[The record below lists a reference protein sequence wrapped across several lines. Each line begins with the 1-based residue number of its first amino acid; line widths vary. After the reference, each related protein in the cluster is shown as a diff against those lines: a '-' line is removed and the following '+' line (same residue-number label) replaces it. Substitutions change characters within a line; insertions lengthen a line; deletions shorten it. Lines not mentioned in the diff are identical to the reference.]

1 MERVLALVRERGA
14 TWVSSTVLEVE
25 INRNPDADR
34 RRDVAALLSFADE
47 EVVPGQMKRLGHRTL
62 NGLVTVLLTRFT
74 WLVLSAALS
83 ISSSPPMTA
92 YSAAAGGIPVRCA
105 FV

>member
-1 MERVLALVRERGA
+1 VRDEAEAVERVLALVRERGA

-47 EVVPGQMKRLGHRTL
+47 EVVPGPNEEARASDLERLGYGTFDALH
-62 NGLVTVLLTRFT
+62 LL
-74 WLVLSAALS
+74 
-83 ISSSPPMTA
+83 
-92 YSAAAGGIPVRCA
+92 C
-105 FV
+105 